1 MAERRQHDAHD
12 YDLLREG
19 WHALRLRERH
29 QPGKSHAHAGYRARF
44 EDMNKQINL
53 KGNQVQ
59 LFEKSYHFV

>member
-12 YDLLREG
+12 HDLLPEG
-19 WHALRLRERH
+19 WHALRLREMH
-29 QPGKSHAHAGYRARF
+29 QPGKSHAHAGYQARF
-44 EDMNKQINL
+44 ENINKQISL

>member
-53 KGNQVQ
+53 KGNQ
-59 LFEKSYHFV
+59 LFLKQGAKII